1 MRLERIDMQDRVMVK
16 ALLDIGAAGLVMS
29 SKFVR
34 KRGENDKVFRRVWKA
49 VEVKIKKIGMEKTKR
64 RRRKEKRRKEARRKG
79 EVKKNPK

>member
-16 ALLDIGAAGLVMS
+16 VLLDIGAAGLVMS